1 MKIVVIDWV
10 DSVRAFDWTLI
21 EDVDEK
27 SLDCISVGFLLKE
40 TDNHVTIAQ
49 NYGIKPEQVCNLI
62 TIPKC
67 SIRNIMEI
75 KHEST
80 WKPSEEQI
88 SLLQAIVNDPNNA
101 ASESCQIALK
111 EVIRQLKKLR
121 EE

>member
-67 SIRNIMEI
+67 SIRNIREI
-75 KHEST
+75 KQEST
-80 WKPSEEQI
+80 WKPSDEQMRELSI
-88 SLLQAIVNDPNNA
+88 VATGKGWFSKEIVSELL
-101 ASESCQIALK
+101 E
-111 EVIRQLKKLR
+111 QLKKLK